1 MFAASSRFVKKNTR
15 VVRRLTPEML
25 CMEGRVLLSNFPV
38 TNTNDSGAG
47 SLRQAITD
55 ADAAGDGSVITFQIP
70 GSGVQTIAPATNLPA
85 VTAAITIDGTTQ
97 TGAHA
102 NTNTMDQADNAV
114 MLIELSGANDPTGP
128 MGLMLSGEG
137 ATVRGLAID
146 NWLGQSNSGVGVE
159 VSGANVTI
167 AGNFIGTD
175 ASGETRGTN
184 GEGIRIDAGAANLT
198 IGGTNPAD
206 RNVIAGNFRDVDTGG
221 GPEATGMDNLTIV
234 GNFIGIDA
242 AGETAL
248 VPTGEL
254 DEGVTLDDTDS
265 GLIIGGQS
273 VAERNL
279 LDSGFEID
287 NQTDAL
293 IQGNFVGTD
302 KAGTTRVAIEEA
314 SASVE
319 SSAGVT
325 VGGTS
330 AGAGNVFAMTFEVA
344 SGNART
350 TTGLV
355 FQGNFVGTDRTGT
368 IALGTG
374 ASPGDGVGIALG
386 DTAKDPQIGGTNP
399 DEGNTI
405 AFVDGYGILFG
416 AQYPK
421 VLGNSIY
428 SNTLDG
434 LFNSGGN
441 KPQLTA
447 ATTTEIDGTYQ
458 GAFGD
463 YRLEFFATPVEPSG
477 SPYAASNDSQG
488 KTFLGF
494 ENVTEGPSGVID
506 FTFSPNVPLTADEFI
521 TATITPA
528 VDNPAGTL
536 STVGFSNGIRP
547 TITATSSDV
556 SVSMSASPDP
566 VAPGGTLLFTINVT
580 NNGSNA
586 ATGLSL
592 SDLTPE
598 GTTFTSFTA
607 PNGWTATTPAAG
619 GTGSISAT
627 SATLAPNATATFSLV
642 VQVNSNLVDQATI
655 TNSASVTLTS
665 TDSNSA
671 NNSASQSVTVHVP
684 ETVVTT
690 TTALAS
696 SLGSATSGQS
706 VTFTALVSAATSSGG
721 QPGGFVTFTI
731 DGVSQ
736 APVSVSAIA
745 GGLGATLTSSAL
757 SVGSHNVSASY
768 SGDSN
773 FASSVSNTVVEVVS
787 AATGTGGS
795 GPMLMMVQRFGF
807 HAMPT
812 RLVLTFD
819 RSLDASAAE
828 NLSNYRITTAGGG
841 RIKLKSAV
849 YDDRTHTVTLR
860 PVIRM
865 NLHRR
870 YSISINGS
878 SPTGVQDAARELLD
892 GTRSGTPGSDY
903 HGEIVA
909 KDLVIRSRVP
919 QVSRARGRATR

>member
-1 MFAASSRFVKKNTR
+1 MFAANSRFVKKNTR

-38 TNTNDSGAG
+38 INTNDSGAG

-70 GSGVQTIAPATNLPA
+70 GTGVQTIAPTTALPA

-97 TGAHA
+97 PGAQA

-114 MLIELSGANDPTGP
+114 MLIDLSGANDSAAD
-128 MGLMLSGEG
+128 MGLTISGAG
-137 ATVRGLAID
+137 ATVRGLTID
-146 NWLGQSNSGVGVE
+146 NWRGQSSGGVGVE
-159 VSGANVTI
+159 ISGANVTI

-175 ASGETRGTN
+175 ASGETSGVN
-184 GEGIRIDAGAANLT
+184 GQGILIKMGATNLT

-206 RNVIAGNFRDVDTGG
+206 RNVIAGNFHDVYTGIGDTGI
-221 GPEATGMDNLTIV
+221 DNLKIV

-248 VPTGEL
+248 VPAAGET
-254 DEGVTLDDTDS
+254 DEGVVVSATDS

-273 VAERNL
+273 EAERNL

-302 KAGTTRVAIEEA
+302 KAGTTRVASEEA
-314 SASVE
+314 AAYVE
-319 SSAGVT
+319 SSANVT
-325 VGGTS
+325 IGGTS
-330 AGAGNVFAMTFEVA
+330 AGASNVFAMTFGIP
-344 SGNART
+344 SGNDT
-350 TTGLV
+350 NTTGLV

-374 ASPGDGVGIALG
+374 ASPGDGVGISLG
-386 DTAKDPQIGGTNP
+386 DTAKDPLVGGTNP
-399 DEGNTI
+399 GEGNTV
-405 AFVDGYGILFG
+405 AFVDGYGILLN
-416 AQYPK
+416 AQNPK
-421 VLGNSIY
+421 VLGNSVY
-428 SNTLDG
+428 SNTVAG
-434 LFNSGGN
+434 LFPRSGSQL
-441 KPQLTA
+441 QLTA
-447 ATTTEIDGTYQ
+447 ATATEIDGTYQ
-458 GAFGD
+458 GGFGD
-463 YRLEFFATPVEPSG
+463 YRLEFFATPVEPAG

-494 ENVTEGPSGVID
+494 ENETEGPSGEID
-506 FTFSPNVPLTADEFI
+506 FTFSPTVPLTSDEFI

-528 VDNPAGTL
+528 VDQVGTTL
-536 STVGFSNGIRP
+536 STVPSLTGIRP

-556 SVSMSASPDP
+556 SVSMSASPNP
-566 VAPGGTLLFTINVT
+566 VAPGGSLLFTINVT
-580 NNGSNA
+580 NNGPDA

-607 PNGWTATTPAAG
+607 PSGWTATTPAAG

-627 SATLAPNATATFSLV
+627 NATLAPNATATFSLV
-642 VQVNSNLVDQATI
+642 VQVNSNVVDQATV

-671 NNSASQSVTVHVP
+671 NNSASQPVTVHVP

-696 SLGSATSGQS
+696 SLSPATSGQS
-706 VTFTALVSAATSSGG
+706 VTFTALVSAATSSGA

-745 GGLGATLTSSAL
+745 GGLGATLSTSAL

-787 AATGTGGS
+787 AGTGS
-795 GPMLMMVQRFGF
+795 GPMMMMMQRFGV
-807 HAMPT
+807 HDMPT

-819 RSLDASAAE
+819 RSLDAASAE
-828 NLSNYRITTAGGG
+828 NLSNYRITTAGGA

-860 PVIRM
+860 PVLRM

-870 YSISINGS
+870 YSISIIGS
-878 SPTGVQDAARELLD
+878 RPTGVQDAIGEMLD
-892 GTRSGTPGSDY
+892 GTGSGTSGTDY
-903 HGEIVA
+903 HGKIVP
-909 KDLVIRSRVP
+909 KDLVFGNRAA
-919 QVSRARGRATR
+919 QVSRALGRSTR